1 MSRWRLKSFLLKN
14 FVKLKGTRNSSSHFT
29 RTYYHSVSV
38 ACARYSHFNGQYR
51 NLSKTNWSSIVLGLS
66 GFHGNQLGSSHLL
79 FSRVM
84 SLGNIQ
90 SKVSPLQAKRRVTRK
105 KPSMAAEEDS
115 TQDWWSVVAY
125 STAEEYDL
133 NGLIDGLNR
142 QGLYQQSAVSEDMN
156 DVLHMCAKYQVGRE
170 PREVYFFSE
179 GSVVFWNVPEIEQ
192 QAVLKFLK
200 DYETNS
206 YDESIVSEEKEVM
219 EYLYTD
225 NKTRLISGQI
235 MLNSEG
241 STDLEKYAFSNGIA
255 LSVKLAIWEASLE
268 KYVDSIEWITEE
280 MKIGKK
286 ISITRDQVFQK
297 SGEIFA
303 LRHLIN
309 LCSDLLDTP
318 DFYWDKQNLEAL
330 YRKTCNYLIITKRT
344 KVLNEKINHCCEL
357 MELLSGHLNDRHHV
371 RLELMIIAL
380 IMVEVGFE
388 ILHFTRN
395 LLTTGGI

>member
-344 KVLNEKINHCCEL
+344 KV
-357 MELLSGHLNDRHHV
+357 
-371 RLELMIIAL
+371 
-380 IMVEVGFE
+380 GFE

>member
-1 MSRWRLKSFLLKN
+1 MSRWRLKSFSMQYL
-14 FVKLKGTRNSSSHFT
+14 VKLKGTRNSC
-29 RTYYHSVSV
+29 YHPVSV
-38 ACARYSHFNGQYR
+38 ECAQYSHFSGQCK
-51 NLSKTNWSSIVLGLS
+51 NLAQKNWSSFIVGLS
-66 GFHGNQLGSSHLL
+66 GFHGYQFGSSHLL
-79 FSRVM
+79 FSRGM
-84 SLGNIQ
+84 SLSNVQDHVQ
-90 SKVSPLQAKRRVTRK
+90 SKVSPLQAKKRVTRK
-105 KPSMAAEEDS
+105 KISLTAEADS

-133 NGLIDGLNR
+133 SDLIDGLKR
-142 QGLYQQSAVSEDMN
+142 QGLYQQSAMPEDMN
-156 DVLHMCAKYQVGRE
+156 DVLHVCAKYQVDKE
-170 PREVYFFSE
+170 PREAYFFSE

-200 DYETNS
+200 AYETNS
-206 YDESIVSEEKEVM
+206 YEESIVSEEKEVM

-225 NKTRLISGQI
+225 NKTRLINGQI

-241 STDLEKYAFSNGIA
+241 STDLEKYAFSNGLA

-268 KYVDSIEWITEE
+268 KYVDSIDWITEE

-330 YRKTCNYLIITKRT
+330 YHKTCNHLSVTKRT

-388 ILHFTRN
+388 VLHFARN
-395 LLTTGGI
+395 LLETGGS

>member
-1 MSRWRLKSFLLKN
+1 MSASSIEIKEMNKDQRDKN
-14 FVKLKGTRNSSSHFT
+14 TDNEITKTFQSKNNRIWFPKIPNDN
-29 RTYYHSVSV
+29 
-38 ACARYSHFNGQYR
+38 CGQCK
-51 NLSKTNWSSIVLGLS
+51 NLAQKNWSSFIVGLS
-66 GFHGNQLGSSHLL
+66 GFHGYQFGSSHLL
-79 FSRVM
+79 FSRGM
-84 SLGNIQ
+84 SLSNVQDHVQ
-90 SKVSPLQAKRRVTRK
+90 SKVSPLQAKKRVTRK
-105 KPSMAAEEDS
+105 KISLTAEADS

-133 NGLIDGLNR
+133 SDLIDGLKR
-142 QGLYQQSAVSEDMN
+142 QGLYQQSAMPEDMN
-156 DVLHMCAKYQVGRE
+156 DVLHVCAKYQVDKE
-170 PREVYFFSE
+170 PREAYFFRKE
-179 GSVVFWNVPEIEQ
+179 HVFISFKNLEFEVYHYEATKIEYFDTTRCHNS
-192 QAVLKFLK
+192 AV
-200 DYETNS
+200 
-206 YDESIVSEEKEVM
+206 
-219 EYLYTD
+219 
-225 NKTRLISGQI
+225 NKTRLINGQI

-241 STDLEKYAFSNGIA
+241 STDLEKYAFSNGLA

-268 KYVDSIEWITEE
+268 KYVDSIDWITEE

-330 YRKTCNYLIITKRT
+330 YHKTCNHLSVTKRT

-388 ILHFTRN
+388 VLHFARN
-395 LLTTGGI
+395 LLETGGS